1 VGDDVSAD
9 EPGNAAEQH
18 LQHSPGHLIRRAQ
31 QRHLALWSA
40 NVGGELT
47 SMQFAVLLLL
57 RSEPGLD
64 QRRVSA
70 RLSIDSST
78 LADVCRRL
86 ERRGLLARSRAAADG
101 RRYVLTVTP
110 AGRTVLAAAL
120 PAAEVVGERLFG
132 DLDETERQTLMAL
145 LVRVLADT

>member
-1 VGDDVSAD
+1 VSAD
-9 EPGNAAEQH
+9 EPDAAEQH
-18 LQHSPGHLIRRAQ
+18 LRHSPGHLIRRAQ

-40 NVGGELT
+40 HVGGELT

-64 QRRVSA
+64 QRTVSA

-86 ERRGLLARSRAAADG
+86 EQRGLMGRSRDAVDG

-110 AGRTVLAAAL
+110 AGRTVLDAAL
-120 PAAEVVGERLFG
+120 PAAEEVGSRLFG
-132 DLDETERQTLMAL
+132 DLDQTERRTLMAL
-145 LVRVLADT
+145 LVRVLGDA